1 MSGNNAYGAT
11 GGPGNGQ
18 AIFTDDVSMQVFM
31 EHLKRLVSV
40 RFDIADNRRLERRHL
55 RVELC
60 DYVLYILFLPPCQ

>member
-31 EHLKRLVSV
+31 EHLKRLVSSV
-40 RFDIADNRRLERRHL
+40 AFESLQDMLIS
-55 RVELC
+55 
-60 DYVLYILFLPPCQ
+60 